1 MANSLEKIKLPT
13 DWKCATLEE
22 LCVRPGEYGAGIA
35 KRDYDPSLPR
45 YIRITDIRDDG
56 FLHSINPVS
65 ISEEDARPYLMKE
78 GDIVFARSG
87 ATVGKTYL
95 YNKDD
100 GRCAFAGYLIKFQPN
115 PNVIVAEFLK
125 YFVQSKFYWK
135 WVKNSQQTL
144 AQPNINAKQ
153 YGSLNVPVPPL
164 PEQKKIAEILSSVD
178 EAIASTQ
185 AVIDQ
190 IRKVKQGLLQ
200 QLLTRGIGHTKF
212 KESAIGQI
220 PEFWK
225 LKRINELGKV
235 QAGRQ
240 RSPHFT
246 EGKIRPYLRVA
257 NVFDGYIDTSDVLE
271 MAFTEDEYKRY
282 CLQDGDIL
290 LNEGQSLDLVGRS
303 AIYRGVPKNCCFQN
317 TLIRFRAY
325 KDINIEFAQTLFQF
339 LQYSGRFSAIALQ
352 TTSIAHL
359 GVSRFASLEVILPP
373 YEEQCQIAE
382 IFSVQQKALNT
393 EREKLLQLQI
403 LKCGLMQDLLTGK
416 VRVGC
421 TP

>member
-1 MANSLEKIKLPT
+1 MVPEGWDIVQLGDVAEESKKRFLPT
-13 DWKCATLEE
+13 
-22 LCVRPGEYGAGIA
+22 
-35 KRDYDPSLPR
+35 
-45 YIRITDIRDDG
+45 
-56 FLHSINPVS
+56 
-65 ISEEDARPYLMKE
+65 EEDSRPYVGLEHIDTGSPQIFRVGISSDVSSSKTVFQCGDILFGKLRPYLRK
-78 GDIVFARSG
+78 V
-87 ATVGKTYL
+87 
-95 YNKDD
+95 
-100 GRCAFAGYLIKFQPN
+100 AFAEYEGVCSTDILAIRGKNRIDARYLHAVLSSERAIAHSIDTSAGTKMPRTSWQSMS
-115 PNVIVAEFLK
+115 EYSFL
-125 YFVQSKFYWK
+125 
-135 WVKNSQQTL
+135 L
-144 AQPNINAKQ
+144 
-153 YGSLNVPVPPL
+153 PPL
-164 PEQKKIAEILSSVD
+164 PEQKKIAAILSSVD

-185 AVIDQ
+185 AVINQ
-190 IRKVKQGLLQ
+190 TRKVKQGLLQ

-212 KESAIGQI
+212 KESAIGKI

-359 GVSRFASLEVILPP
+359 GVSRFASLEVMLPP

-382 IFSVQQKALNT
+382 IFFVQQKALNT

-416 VRVGC
+416 VRVGG
-421 TP
+421 TR

>member
-1 MANSLEKIKLPT
+1 MLPDGWKSYCLGNVFKLTSGKSRPKKYLSPKAIGNEIPVFGGNGITGYTSDFLIENQTIVIGRVGEYCGCVRLSPGQAWITDNALYICEIYLEQDLLFLSYLLKFANLEKLRNETGQPLISQKP
-13 DWKCATLEE
+13 
-22 LCVRPGEYGAGIA
+22 I
-35 KRDYDPSLPR
+35 YDLV
-45 YIRITDIRDDG
+45 
-56 FLHSINPVS
+56 L
-65 ISEEDARPYLMKE
+65 
-78 GDIVFARSG
+78 
-87 ATVGKTYL
+87 
-95 YNKDD
+95 
-100 GRCAFAGYLIKFQPN
+100 AF
-115 PNVIVAEFLK
+115 
-125 YFVQSKFYWK
+125 
-135 WVKNSQQTL
+135 
-144 AQPNINAKQ
+144 
-153 YGSLNVPVPPL
+153 PPL
-164 PEQKKIAEILSSVD
+164 HEQKKIAAILSSVD
-178 EAIASTQ
+178 EAITSTQ

-190 IRKVKQGLLQ
+190 THKVKQGLLQ

-212 KESAIGQI
+212 KESAIGKI
-220 PEFWK
+220 PELWK
-225 LKRINELGKV
+225 LKRINELGEV

-282 CLQDGDIL
+282 CLRDGDIL

-359 GVSRFASLEVILPP
+359 GVSRFASLEVMLPP

-403 LKCGLMQDLLTGK
+403 LKRGLMQDFLTGK

-421 TP
+421 TS